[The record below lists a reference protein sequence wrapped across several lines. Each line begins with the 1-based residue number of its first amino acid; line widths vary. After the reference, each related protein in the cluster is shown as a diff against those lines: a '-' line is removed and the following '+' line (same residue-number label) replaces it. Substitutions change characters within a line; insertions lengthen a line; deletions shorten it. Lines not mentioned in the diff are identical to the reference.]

1 MRGLDRGLRKTPM
14 PQTHLRAREVPA
26 SPTIPP
32 APPCPH
38 KDHRTLPSP
47 GPSPTSEP
55 VRYSHPKEITSFP
68 GPENLQTANFRP
80 FPLLKANAR
89 NLPFDSPSKPGPS
102 RTEAGFPAKGEEGLR
117 ETGSRRAPGN
127 GRTTT
132 PPPASVRY
140 RPPQSPGPLQSP
152 EFATNPPRRI
162 RTPHSPPATTPNSP
176 IPHRLYPPPTSH
188 HDPPSPHTPL

>member
-1 MRGLDRGLRKTPM
+1 MPDKLRSRNTNPAMRGLDRGLRKTPM

-68 GPENLQTANFRP
+68 GPENLPTANLRS

-89 NLPFDSPSKPGPS
+89 NLPFDSPSKPRPS

-132 PPPASVRY
+132 PRPPSVRIVL
-140 RPPQSPGPLQSP
+140 P
-152 EFATNPPRRI
+152 NPRVLSNPR
-162 RTPHSPPATTPNSP
+162 N
-176 IPHRLYPPPTSH
+176 LPPTCLTGSAL
-188 HDPPSPHTPL
+188 PTARRR